1 MDKGHDGTTQ
11 TVLHGQVERITY
23 ADDAGGYVVVKVR
36 VKGRSD
42 LVTVVGAFPCPQP
55 GETVRFAGTWQ
66 SHAKYG
72 EQFRADHMET
82 TAPATVTGMEKYLG
96 SGLVK
101 GIGPVMAGRIVHAFG
116 MDTLD
121 VIEGTPERLLDIE
134 GIGEKRL
141 ARITGAWAEQK
152 EIRNVMLFLQSHGVS
167 AGFAVK
173 IFRQYGSAALKLL
186 RENPYRLATDIWGI
200 GFLTADRIA
209 SRLGFLENSPL
220 RLEAGVLHVLHT
232 LADEGHV
239 YCPRDVLV
247 KTCLDVLGE
256 KRRKDEGVAGA
267 PESSKSGTGPDG
279 SAAGFAE
286 GASAKRAEGMDG
298 TDSVSGEATAEDI
311 LRAIA
316 SATAANR
323 LVVDAHTPGR
333 GTPKVGTLSKE
344 ESFPQELSADG
355 GEEFAPAVY
364 LAKYHTCEE
373 GIASGLLGL
382 CRCGASP
389 AREFSPA
396 AVEAV
401 LRRLPITLAE
411 AQRDALRMA
420 LGSRVSI
427 ITGGPGTG
435 KTTILKVLLE
445 LFAVRGRT
453 VLLAAP
459 TGRAA
464 KRMAEATGRAA
475 KTIHRILEY
484 APSRGAFSRNA
495 SRPLEC
501 DLLVVDEAS
510 MIDTVL
516 MYHLVMAV
524 PPGASLL
531 LVGDI
536 HQLPSVGAGNV
547 LSDLIRSGAFPVT
560 TLTEI
565 FRQARESRIV
575 LNAHRINAG
584 KMPRTES
591 AGEEL
596 TDFYFIE
603 KEEPERVVDIIV
615 ALVRNRIP
623 RRFGLDPVENVQVLT
638 PMHRGIVGAGN
649 LNLVLQKALNPRSLD
664 AEAGFLRGG
673 RVFAE
678 GDKVMQIRNNYD
690 KEVFNGDLGRIV
702 RVDREEQTVMVRVE
716 GRDVSYDFS
725 EMDELV
731 HAYAVSVHKSQGSEY
746 PAVVIPLLT
755 QHYMLLQ
762 RNLLYT
768 AVTRGKKLVVLVGTR
783 KALAIAVRND
793 RREKRY
799 SLLAERIMAA
809 RGEAALPAPP
819 PGR

>member
-1 MDKGHDGTTQ
+1 
-11 TVLHGQVERITY
+11 
-23 ADDAGGYVVVKVR
+23 
-36 VKGRSD
+36 
-42 LVTVVGAFPCPQP
+42 
-55 GETVRFAGTWQ
+55 TVRFGGTWQ
-66 SHAKYG
+66 SHVKYG
-72 EQFRADHMET
+72 EQFRADRMET

-101 GIGPVMAGRIVHAFG
+101 GIGPVMAGRIVRAFG

-121 VIEGTPERLLDIE
+121 VIEETPERLLDIE

-173 IFRQYGSAALKLL
+173 IFRQYGSAALELL

-256 KRRKDEGVAGA
+256 KRRKDAGVAGA
-267 PESSKSGTGPDG
+267 PESPESGAGSDG
-279 SAAGFAE
+279 STRGWPE
-286 GASAKRAEGMDG
+286 GASAERPEGVDG
-298 TDSVSGEATAEDI
+298 ADAVSGEATAEDI
-311 LRAIA
+311 LRAVA
-316 SATAANR
+316 AATAANR
-323 LVVDAHTPGR
+323 LVVDAR
-333 GTPKVGTLSKE
+333 TPKRGAPEEGALAE
-344 ESFPQELSADG
+344 ESSFPRELSADG
-355 GEEFAPAVY
+355 GDGPAPAVY
-364 LAKYHTCEE
+364 LTKYYTCEE
-373 GIASGLLGL
+373 GIAAGLLGL

-389 AREFSPA
+389 EGEFPPA

-401 LRRLPITLAE
+401 LRRLSITLAE

-445 LFAVRGRT
+445 LFAARGRT

-464 KRMAEATGRAA
+464 KRMAEATGREA
-475 KTIHRILEY
+475 KTIHRLLEY

-591 AGEEL
+591 TGEEL

-603 KEEPERVVDIIV
+603 KEEPERVADIIV

-623 RRFGLDPVENVQVLT
+623 RRFGLDPVEDVQVLT
-638 PMHRGIVGAGN
+638 PMHRGVVGAGN

-690 KEVFNGDLGRIV
+690 KEVFNGDMGRIV
-702 RVDREEQTVMVRVE
+702 RLDREEQTVTVRVE
-716 GRDVSYDFS
+716 GRDVPYDFS

-799 SLLAERIMAA
+799 SLLTERIMAA
-809 RGEAALPAPP
+809 RRGAVSPALS
-819 PGR
+819 PGL

>member
-11 TVLHGQVERITY
+11 TALHGQVERITY

-42 LVTVVGAFPCPQP
+42 LVTVVGAFPCPRP
-55 GETVRFAGTWQ
+55 GETVRFGGTWQ

-72 EQFRADHMET
+72 EQFRADRMET

-101 GIGPVMAGRIVHAFG
+101 GIGPVMAGRIVRAFG
-116 MDTLD
+116 MDTLG
-121 VIEGTPERLLDIE
+121 VIEETPERLLDIE

-173 IFRQYGSAALKLL
+173 IFRQYGNAALALL

-267 PESSKSGTGPDG
+267 PESPESGAGPDG
-279 SAAGFAE
+279 SARGWPEGVSAE
-286 GASAKRAEGMDG
+286 RAEGMDG
-298 TDSVSGEATAEDI
+298 ADAVSGEATAKDI

-316 SATAANR
+316 AATAANR
-323 LVVDAHTPGR
+323 LVVDAHTPER
-333 GTPKVGTLSKE
+333 GTPEEGALSE
-344 ESFPQELSADG
+344 ESSFPRELSANG
-355 GEEFAPAVY
+355 WEEPAPAVY
-364 LAKYHTCEE
+364 LVKYHTCEE
-373 GIASGLLGL
+373 GIAAGLLGL

-389 AREFSPA
+389 EGEFPPA

-464 KRMAEATGRAA
+464 KRMAEATGREA
-475 KTIHRILEY
+475 KTIHRLLEY

-524 PPGASLL
+524 PPGTSLL

-584 KMPRTES
+584 KMPRAES
-591 AGEEL
+591 TGEEL

-603 KEEPERVVDIIV
+603 KEEPERVADIIV

-623 RRFGLDPVENVQVLT
+623 RRFGLDPVEDIQVLT
-638 PMHRGIVGAGN
+638 PMHRGVVGAGN

-690 KEVFNGDLGRIV
+690 KEIFNGDMGRIV
-702 RVDREEQTVMVRVE
+702 RLDREEQTVTVRVE
-716 GRDVSYDFS
+716 GRDVPYDFS

-799 SLLAERIMAA
+799 SLLTERIMSA
-809 RGEAALPAPP
+809 RSGAVSPAPP